1 MKGNKMKSRI
11 RIDRRKRRVVCALLQ
26 LYPEYKTWVN
36 AERENIIHGTPRGS
50 EKVDNS
56 NISDS
61 TADKVLRCEK
71 IEIDWR
77 YRVVSA
83 IDAAQDRI
91 GWDIENEKL
100 KKRLKTAI
108 WQSCIDGRK
117 NTYESFYLPTI
128 GRSAFYERRLLF
140 ISDVANALAL

>member
-1 MKGNKMKSRI
+1 MKSRI
-11 RIDRRKRRVVCALLQ
+11 KVDKRKRRVVCALLQ
-26 LYPEYKTWVN
+26 LYHEYKTWVN
-36 AERENIIHGTPRGS
+36 DAKENIIHSTPRAS
-50 EKVDNS
+50 EKVDSS

-61 TADKVLRCEK
+61 TADKVLKCEK

-77 YRVVSA
+77 FKVVSA

-100 KKRLKTAI
+100 KKRLKSAI

-140 ISDVANALAL
+140 ISDVADALAL

>member
-1 MKGNKMKSRI
+1 MKSRI
-11 RIDRRKRRVVCALLQ
+11 KVDKRKRRVVCALLQ
-26 LYPEYKTWVN
+26 LYPEYKTWIN
-36 AERENIIHGTPRGS
+36 DAKENIIHCMPRAS

-61 TADKVLRCEK
+61 TADKVLKCEK

-77 YRVVSA
+77 FKVVSA

-100 KKRLKTAI
+100 KKRLKSAI

-140 ISDVANALAL
+140 ISDVADALAL

>member
-1 MKGNKMKSRI
+1 MKTKIKV
-11 RIDRRKRRVVCALLQ
+11 DKRKRRVVYALLQ
-26 LYPEYKTWVN
+26 LYPEYKSWVN
-36 AERENIIHGTPRGS
+36 HAKDDIIHGTPRTS

-61 TADKVLRCEK
+61 TVDKVLKCEK

-77 YRVVSA
+77 FKVVSA

-100 KKRLKTAI
+100 KKRLKSAI
-108 WQSCIDGRK
+108 WQSCVDGRK

-128 GRSAFYERRLLF
+128 GRSAFYERRLSF
-140 ISDVANALAL
+140 ISDVADALAL

>member
-1 MKGNKMKSRI
+1 MKSRI
-11 RIDRRKRRVVCALLQ
+11 KVDKRKRRVVCALLQ
-26 LYPEYKTWVN
+26 LYPDYKTWVN
-36 AERENIIHGTPRGS
+36 DAKENIIHSTPRAS

-61 TADKVLRCEK
+61 TADKVLKCEK

-77 YRVVSA
+77 FKVVSA

-100 KKRLKTAI
+100 KKRLKSAI

-128 GRSAFYERRLLF
+128 GRSAFYERRLSF

>member
-1 MKGNKMKSRI
+1 MKSGI
-11 RIDRRKRRVVCALLQ
+11 KVDKRKRRVVCALLQ

-36 AERENIIHGTPRGS
+36 DAKENIIHSTPRAS

-61 TADKVLRCEK
+61 TADKVLKCEK

-77 YRVVSA
+77 FKVVSA

-100 KKRLKTAI
+100 KKRLKSAI

-140 ISDVANALAL
+140 ISDVADALAL

>member
-1 MKGNKMKSRI
+1 MKTKIKV
-11 RIDRRKRRVVCALLQ
+11 DKRKRRVVCALLQ
-26 LYPEYKTWVN
+26 LYPEYKSWVN
-36 AERENIIHGTPRGS
+36 HAKEDIIHGTPRTS

-61 TADKVLRCEK
+61 TVDKVLKCEK

-77 YRVVSA
+77 YKVVSA

-100 KKRLKTAI
+100 KKRLKWAI
-108 WQSCIDGRK
+108 WQSCVDGRK
-117 NTYESFYLPTI
+117 NSYELFYLPTI
-128 GRSAFYERRLLF
+128 GRSAFYERRLSF